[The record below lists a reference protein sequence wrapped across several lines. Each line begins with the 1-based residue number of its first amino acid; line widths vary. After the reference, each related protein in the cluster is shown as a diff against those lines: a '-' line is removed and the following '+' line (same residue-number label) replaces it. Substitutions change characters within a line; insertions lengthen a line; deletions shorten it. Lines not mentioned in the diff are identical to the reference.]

1 MQQKKLFSMPIYSGV
16 KKYKEP
22 MSATV
27 KDYGGRKK
35 KLTVCKMRVRQS
47 GLAGAFEGNTR
58 GSPSKKPSESDK
70 DPPEPS
76 SSSGNDPPPA
86 TGNQQDE
93 DPQVK
98 EREACNLSRAR
109 STIYE
114 LALCNDW
121 EWFFTFTL
129 DPTKYDRTDL
139 KKFRKDLSRFIR
151 NYRSKKGANVKYL
164 LVPEQHSDGESWHM
178 HGFLMGLPESHL
190 KLFRLEDH
198 LPYYIRRKLSEGQ
211 AVYDWDSYHK
221 KFGFCDIEPI
231 RDLEATAKYATKYIS
246 KSMDSGVIEAGGH
259 LYYASQGLKRAVK
272 IADGYIDSS
281 QSITFEY
288 ENEYVKLKW
297 FDGSDNPEKLICS
310 DNSAERLR
318 EKRDAIMAQGPPAP
332 DITDIP
338 WSPMWDME
346 TGEIF
351 EDPFNDPGKFS
362 ILPVGSPKGNKAP
375 DSIQPPVQDHNKT
388 KHKRR
393 SKADQINGQQT
404 LSFAEGTVYNEDTK
418 EI

>member
-1 MQQKKLFSMPIYSGV
+1 MRQKKLFKAPIYSGV

-22 MSATV
+22 LSATV

-35 KLTVCKMRVRQS
+35 KLTVCKVRVRQS
-47 GLAGAFEGNTR
+47 GLAGAFEGSSR
-58 GSPSKKPSESDK
+58 GSPPKKPSKRDK
-70 DPPEPS
+70 DPPS
-76 SSSGNDPPPA
+76 
-86 TGNQQDE
+86 TDE
-93 DPQVK
+93 DPDDEVK
-98 EREACNLSRAR
+98 REACNLSRAR

-129 DPTKYDRTDL
+129 DPAKYDRTDL

-151 NYRSKKGANVKYL
+151 NYRTKKKVDVKYL

-190 KLFRLEDH
+190 RLFRLDEH
-198 LPYYIRRKLSEGQ
+198 LPYYIRHKLSEGQ
-211 AVYDWDSYHK
+211 AVYDWEPYHN

-231 RDLEATAKYATKYIS
+231 RNLEATAKYATKYIA
-246 KSMDSGVIEAGGH
+246 KSMDNGVIEMGGH

-272 IADGYIDSS
+272 TAEGYVDHDLN
-281 QSITFEY
+281 ITYEY

-297 FDGSDNPEKLICS
+297 FDGNEEPEQLIHSDHT
-310 DNSAERLR
+310 AERLR
-318 EKRDAIMAQGPPAP
+318 EKRKVLQAIDP
-332 DITDIP
+332 DSKTVCDPDDIP
-338 WSPMWDME
+338 WLPMWDPE

-351 EDPFNDPGKFS
+351 DDPFHDPDKFEIS
-362 ILPVGSPKGNKAP
+362 PVELPSENKVS
-375 DSIQPPVQDHNKT
+375 DSTQLTIQNHNKI

-393 SKADQINGQQT
+393 SKEDQIEGQQT
-404 LSFAEGTVYNEDTK
+404 LAFTERKKANEDTVYL
-418 EI
+418 

>member
-1 MQQKKLFSMPIYSGV
+1 MQKKQLFKAAIFTGT

-35 KLTVCKMRVRQS
+35 KLTVCKVRVRQS
-47 GLAGAFEGNTR
+47 GLAGAFEGNSR
-58 GSPSKKPSESDK
+58 GSPQKKPPKRDK
-70 DPPEPS
+70 DPPS
-76 SSSGNDPPPA
+76 A
-86 TGNQQDE
+86 TE
-93 DPQVK
+93 DPDNETK
-98 EREACNLSRAR
+98 SREACNLSRAR

-129 DPTKYDRTDL
+129 DPAKYDRTDL

-190 KLFRLEDH
+190 RLFRPDEH
-198 LPYYIRRKLSEGQ
+198 LPYYILHKLSKGQ
-211 AVYDWDSYHK
+211 AVYDWEPYHN

-246 KSMDSGVIEAGGH
+246 KSMDNGVIEMGGH

-272 IADGYIDSS
+272 TADGYIDRDLN
-281 QSITFEY
+281 ITFEY

-297 FDGSDNPEKLICS
+297 FDGNEKPEQLIHSD
-310 DNSAERLR
+310 DVAGRLR
-318 EKRDAIMAQGPPAP
+318 EKRNMLQAIDP
-332 DITDIP
+332 DFKTVCDPDDVP
-338 WSPMWDME
+338 WLPMWDLE

-351 EDPFNDPGKFS
+351 DDPFNDPDKFE
-362 ILPVGSPKGNKAP
+362 IVPVGSPIESKVS
-375 DSIQPPVQDHNKT
+375 DSVQPPVQDHDKT
-388 KHKRR
+388 RRKRR
-393 SKADQINGQQT
+393 SGKDQIEGQQT
-404 LSFAEGTVYNEDTK
+404 LEFAERTVCNEDTK